1 MRGKNIMAISHFL
14 PTVWAASL
22 LSALDGALVYAQ
34 EGVCNRDYDGDV
46 RGVGDKVK
54 INSIGDVTIK
64 TYTKNSDIDAPQEL
78 TSTQQELIISQ
89 AHYFNFAVDDVE
101 RVQSKPDVLQ
111 EAMRRSAFGLRN
123 TADAYVAGL
132 MKDGVSAGNIIGSDV
147 TPKDDLGTSGTAY
160 AYLVDLA
167 VLLDKT
173 DTPDFGRFVIVPPW
187 FHGLLLKDDRFIK
200 SGNDMSAD
208 IIRNGQVGEAAGF
221 RILKSNN
228 VPNVSNAKY
237 KIIAGHGI
245 ATSYVEQILDVE
257 AFRPERRFSDAV
269 KGLHVY
275 GAKVVR
281 PTNLAMLVAN
291 SA

>member
-1 MRGKNIMAISHFL
+1 MAITHFI

-22 LSALDGALVYAQ
+22 LAALDTALVYAQ

-64 TYTKNSDIDAPQEL
+64 TYTKNADIDAPQEL
-78 TSTQQELIISQ
+78 TSTQQELVLSQ

-111 EAMRRSAFGLRN
+111 EAMRRSAYGLRN
-123 TADAYVAGL
+123 TADSYVAGV
-132 MKDGVSAGNIIGSDV
+132 MVAGVSAGNSIGSDAA
-147 TPKDDLGTSGTAY
+147 PKTDLGTLGNAY
-160 AYLVDLA
+160 NYLVDLA
-167 VLLDKT
+167 VALDKT
-173 DTPDFGRFVIVPPW
+173 DTPDFARFVIVPPW
-187 FHGLLLKDDRFIK
+187 FHGLLLKDERFIT
-200 SGNDMSAD
+200 SGSEMSAETL
-208 IIRNGQVGEAAGF
+208 RNGQVGEAAGF

-228 VPNVSNAKY
+228 VPNVTGAKY
-237 KIIAGHGI
+237 KIIAGHSI
-245 ATSYVEQILDVE
+245 ATSYVEQILEVE
-257 AFRPERRFSDAV
+257 AFRPERRFSDAI

-281 PTNLAMLVAN
+281 GANLAMLVAN
-291 SA
+291 PPA

>member
-1 MRGKNIMAISHFL
+1 MAITHFI

-22 LSALDGALVYAQ
+22 LAALDGALVYAQ
-34 EGVCNRDYDGDV
+34 EEVCNRDYDGDIQ
-46 RGVGDKVK
+46 GVGDKVK

-64 TYTKNSDIDAPQEL
+64 SYTKNTDIDAPQEL
-78 TSTQQELIISQ
+78 TSAQQELVINQ

-111 EAMRRSAFGLRN
+111 EAMRRSAHGLRN
-123 TADAYVAGL
+123 TADSYVAGL
-132 MKDGVSAGNIIGSDV
+132 MKDGVAVGNTIGSDT
-147 TPKDDLGTSGTAY
+147 TPKTDLGTIGNAY
-160 AYLVDLA
+160 NYLVDLA

-200 SGNDMSAD
+200 TGSDLSAD
-208 IIRNGQVGEAAGF
+208 ILRNGQVGEAAGF

-228 VPNVSNAKY
+228 VPNTANAKY
-237 KIIAGHGI
+237 KIIAGHSV
-245 ATSYVEQILDVE
+245 ATSYVEQILEVQ
-257 AFRPERRFSDAV
+257 AFRPERRFSDAI

-281 PTNLAMLVAN
+281 ANSLAMLIAD

>member
-1 MRGKNIMAISHFL
+1 MAITSFI

-22 LSALDGALVYAQ
+22 LAALDSALVYAQ
-34 EGVCNRDYDGDV
+34 AGVCNRDYDGDV

-64 TYTKNSDIDAPQEL
+64 TYTKNADIDAPQEL
-78 TSTQQELIISQ
+78 TATQQELVLSQ

-101 RVQSKPDVLQ
+101 RAQSKPDVLQ
-111 EAMRRSAFGLRN
+111 EAMRRAAFGLRN
-123 TADAYVAGL
+123 TADSYVAGV
-132 MKDGVSAGNIIGSDV
+132 MAAGVDTGNVIGTIS
-147 TPKDDLGTSGTAY
+147 TPRSDLGTLGNAY
-160 AYLVDLA
+160 NYLVDLA
-167 VLLDKT
+167 VMLDNT

-187 FHGLLLKDDRFIK
+187 FHGLLLKDERFIHMG
-200 SGNDMSAD
+200 SEMSAEAL
-208 IIRNGQVGEAAGF
+208 RNGQVGEAAGF

-228 VPNVSNAKY
+228 VPNDTGEAY
-237 KIIAGHGI
+237 RIIAGHSV
-245 ATSYVEQILDVE
+245 ATSYVEQILEVE

-281 PTNLAMLVAN
+281 GANLAMLIADMP
-291 SA
+291 A

>member
-1 MRGKNIMAISHFL
+1 MAITSFI

-22 LSALDGALVYAQ
+22 LAALDKALVYAQ
-34 EGVCNRDYDGDV
+34 DGTCNRDYDGDV

-64 TYTKNSDIDAPQEL
+64 AYTKNTDIDVPQEL
-78 TSTQQELIISQ
+78 TSTQQELVINQ

-101 RVQSKPDVLQ
+101 RVQSKPDVLS
-111 EAMRRSAFGLRN
+111 EAMRRSAYGLRN

-132 MKDGVSAGNIIGSDV
+132 MKDGVDAGNAIGNDT
-147 TPKDDLGTSGTAY
+147 TPKTDLGTAGNAY
-160 AYLVDLA
+160 NYLVDLA
-167 VLLDKT
+167 VLLDKS
-173 DTPDFGRFVIVPPW
+173 DTPDFGRWVIVPPW
-187 FHGLLLKDDRFIK
+187 FHGLLLKDDRFVK
-200 SGNDMSAD
+200 WGGDMSAE
-208 IIRNGQVGEAAGF
+208 IAQNGQVGEAAGF

-228 VPNVSNAKY
+228 VPHVTNTKF
-237 KIIAGHGI
+237 KIIAGHSV
-245 ATSYVEQILDVE
+245 AVSYVEQILEVE
-257 AFRPERRFSDAV
+257 AFRPERRFSDAI

-281 PTNLAMLVAN
+281 PTALAMLVAN